1 MRDRNLVFCAAT
13 SDARQN
19 LSGCGAS
26 EHEPDAAFDKI
37 FQAPAAKYGLSL
49 MRLGISGG
57 EAFRINS
64 VRKKL
69 TALKEIYFGEFAK
82 IIKSED

>member
-26 EHEPDAAFDKI
+26 EHEPNAAFDKI
-37 FQAPAAKYGLSL
+37 FQAFAAKYGLSL
-49 MRLGISGG
+49 MRLGTSGG
-57 EAFRINS
+57 EEFRINS
-64 VRKKL
+64 LCKKL
-69 TALKEIYFGEFAK
+69 AALKEIYFGEFAK
-82 IIKSED
+82 IVKRED